1 QRVQIKVLIFLLFY
15 GYKFLGVIAMDE
27 IELLLPSLEFEQE
40 IMNYKNEYPY
50 NPNGIEGTSM
60 LAFKNSITDWLDYLK
75 IHENR
80 KTVPDNRV
88 PAIQYIVVKKSDH
101 SIVGMLNLRLE
112 LNDYLLNYAGH
123 IGYSVKPSERKKGYG
138 SKMLGLALAK
148 SKILGLNKILV
159 TCADDNLGSIGVI
172 ENNNGVLE
180 DKRLDPDDGK
190 LTRRYWISL

>member
-1 QRVQIKVLIFLLFY
+1 
-15 GYKFLGVIAMDE
+15 MDE

-88 PAIQYIVVKKSDH
+88 PAIQYIFVKKSDR

-123 IGYSVKPSERKKGYG
+123 IGYSVKPSERKKDMVQ
-138 SKMLGLALAK
+138 K
-148 SKILGLNKILV
+148 
-159 TCADDNLGSIGVI
+159 C
-172 ENNNGVLE
+172 
-180 DKRLDPDDGK
+180 
-190 LTRRYWISL
+190 

>member
-1 QRVQIKVLIFLLFY
+1 
-15 GYKFLGVIAMDE
+15 MDE
-27 IELLLPSLEFEQE
+27 IELFLPSLEFEQE

-50 NPNGIEGTSM
+50 NPNGIEGTST
-60 LAFKNSITDWLDYLK
+60 LAFKNSITDWLDHLK
-75 IHENR
+75 INENR

-88 PAIQYIVVKKSDH
+88 PAIQYIAVKKSDS

-148 SKILGLNKILV
+148 SKILGFNKILV

-172 ENNNGVLE
+172 ENNKGVLE
-180 DKRLDPDDGK
+180 DERLDPNDGK
-190 LTRRYWISL
+190 MTRRYWISL